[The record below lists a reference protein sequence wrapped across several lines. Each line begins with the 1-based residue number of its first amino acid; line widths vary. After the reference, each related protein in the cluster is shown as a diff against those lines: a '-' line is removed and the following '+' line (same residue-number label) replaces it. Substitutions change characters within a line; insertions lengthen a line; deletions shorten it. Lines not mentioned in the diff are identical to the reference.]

1 MQYCKTLLAAG
12 HRDWRVP
19 SIGELA
25 VQFNNRADIGGFNET
40 GMMEHATGY
49 YWSSSQAGDAE
60 AWAQRFNDG
69 FHEHP
74 GKNINSSVRCVR

>member
-1 MQYCKTLLAAG
+1 MPT
-12 HRDWRVP
+12 
-19 SIGELA
+19 IGELA

-40 GMMEHATGY
+40 GMMENATGY
-49 YWSSSQAGDAE
+49 YWSSSQTGEDE

-74 GKNINSSVRCVR
+74 SKTINSLLRCVR